1 MDYQELLNSVK
12 NKFPEKAIEII
23 ECLELL
29 RMLIDDTVETIGEK
43 VNESFLEKQY
53 DKLPYYSKLAEE
65 METYEKKLKEVIDI
79 LDIEDLE
86 LEDKKEEDEEKEV
99 PDYDKYTI
107 DKNIEYRI

>member
-43 VNESFLEKQY
+43 VNKSFL
-53 DKLPYYSKLAEE
+53 
-65 METYEKKLKEVIDI
+65 
-79 LDIEDLE
+79 
-86 LEDKKEEDEEKEV
+86 
-99 PDYDKYTI
+99 
-107 DKNIEYRI
+107 